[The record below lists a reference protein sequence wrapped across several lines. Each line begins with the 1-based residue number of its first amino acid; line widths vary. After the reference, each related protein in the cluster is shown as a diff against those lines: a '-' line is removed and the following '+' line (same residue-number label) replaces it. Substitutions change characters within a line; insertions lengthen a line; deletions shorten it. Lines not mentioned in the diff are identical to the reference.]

1 MNNYKHLPTWISG
14 TWSVASFLDSLIS
27 TLKADRSCETLTMYF
42 YAVTQSGWDRVRKHV
57 LKWKS
62 EIEGRDVILFVG
74 TDHGITDPSALRQ
87 ICNDGVQVRLMLKY
101 HGVFHPK
108 VVWLYG
114 RRRHV
119 VWVGSNNLT
128 RDGLLNN
135 VEFAMLVK
143 AKKIPRTFSRWTKA
157 VETASTM
164 LTQDLLNSYNNQRA
178 KFQVKRAQVA
188 STTFTW
194 EKKIETQIQP
204 PVFPVNSDNLIVEV
218 MPRETG
224 GDGKQLQLPVTAAS
238 RFFGLTGIGASKII
252 ELRPKDGLT
261 TREHTMTI
269 FGNNTVRIVVAD
281 LEYRDR
287 PCVIVF
293 RKVSKNCFEYEI
305 VPQSIFPSRYKALL
319 RLCTNKT
326 RHKSR
331 RWGIV

>member
-14 TWSVASFLDSLIS
+14 TWSVATFLESFTS
-27 TLKADRSCETLTMYF
+27 TLKADRSCETLAMYF
-42 YAVTQSGWDRVRKHV
+42 YAVTRSGWSHVRRHV

-62 EIEGRDVILFVG
+62 DVEGRSVTLFVG
-74 TDHGITDPSALRQ
+74 TDHGITEPSALRQ
-87 ICNDGVQVRLMLKY
+87 ISEDGVKVRLMLKY
-101 HGVFHPK
+101 HGVYHPK
-108 VVWLYG
+108 VVWLKG
-114 RRRHV
+114 NRRHV

-143 AKKIPRTFSRWTKA
+143 AKTIPRPLSKWTKA
-157 VETASTM
+157 VETASTI
-164 LTQDLLNSYNNQRA
+164 LTPDLLDSYNNQRT
-178 KFQVKRAQVA
+178 KFQVQRAQA
-188 STTFTW
+188 ESTTFTW
-194 EKKIETQIQP
+194 TRKIEPQIQT
-204 PVFPVNSDNLIVEV
+204 PVLPGDTENLIVEV

-224 GDGKQLQLPVTAAS
+224 GDGKQLQLPVRAAS
-238 RFFGLTGIGASKII
+238 IFFGITGVGSSKVIN
-252 ELRPKDGLT
+252 LRPKDGST
-261 TREHTMTI
+261 TNSLTMTI

-293 RKVSKNCFEYEI
+293 RKASENCFEYEI

-326 RHKSR
+326 RYKSR